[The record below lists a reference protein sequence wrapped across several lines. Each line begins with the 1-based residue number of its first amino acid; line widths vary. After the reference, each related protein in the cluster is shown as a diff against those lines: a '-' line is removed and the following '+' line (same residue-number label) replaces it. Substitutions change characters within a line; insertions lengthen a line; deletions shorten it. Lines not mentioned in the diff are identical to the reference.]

1 MIPYNPCKSEKNIF
15 ETQPDWSSAFRRFS
29 KTPSNDLP
37 THFAPPRPRKRGTP
51 NSAPNNSIEFPPI
64 LPHNTSM
71 PKRVIALVGPDI
83 FLQLE
88 SLRAIMEQ
96 LPKDTTRITIDGE
109 TAKIGDVLD
118 ELRSYAMFSSSK
130 CVVIRSADDFISNYR
145 PQMEDYVE
153 SPAEDS
159 ILVLRMNSLP
169 KNQRIYKLID
179 KHGAIF
185 DCQTPKDVL
194 TWLVKHAKEVHN
206 LILPLEASDL
216 LVDRIGADLGR
227 LDNELAKL
235 ALTCET
241 GKVDAEFI
249 KNSIAFQRE
258 QEMWDMTDE
267 LAAGRTANCL
277 QRWRHL
283 VRLDSSAEYRAI
295 TWLTIWLEKV
305 LNYFAMK
312 DRGMNEFT
320 IGRELKIWPTDKQKP
335 FFQNANALGKPR
347 AQELVKLL
355 AQLDYR
361 SKTGLGETTQN
372 VERFIL
378 LAR

>member
-1 MIPYNPCKSEKNIF
+1 
-15 ETQPDWSSAFRRFS
+15 
-29 KTPSNDLP
+29 
-37 THFAPPRPRKRGTP
+37 
-51 NSAPNNSIEFPPI
+51 
-64 LPHNTSM
+64 M
-71 PKRVIALVGPDI
+71 PKLVIALVGPDI

-88 SLRAIMEQ
+88 GLRAIVAQ
-96 LPKDTTRITIDGE
+96 LPKETTRLTLDGE

-118 ELRSYAMFSSSK
+118 ELRSFAMFSSSK
-130 CVVIRSADDFISNYR
+130 CVVIRSADDFISKFR

-159 ILVLRMNSLP
+159 ILVLRMNTLP
-169 KNQRIYKLID
+169 KNQRIYKLIE
-179 KHGAIF
+179 KHGQII

-194 TWLVKHAKEVHN
+194 TWLVKRAKEVHK

-216 LVDRIGADLGR
+216 LIDRIGDDLGR

-235 ALTCET
+235 ALVCE
-241 GKVDAEFI
+241 GKVDA
-249 KNSIAFQRE
+249 NSIRNSVAFQRE

-267 LAAGRTANCL
+267 LAAGRIGNCL
-277 QRWRHL
+277 ERWRHL
-283 VRLDSSAEYRAI
+283 VRMDSSAEYRAI

-312 DRGMNEFT
+312 ERGANEFT
-320 IGRELKIWPTDKQKP
+320 IGRDLKIWPADKQKP
-335 FFQNANALGKPR
+335 FFQNANALGKPK

-361 SKTGLGETTQN
+361 SKTGLGDLTQN

-378 LAR
+378 SAK